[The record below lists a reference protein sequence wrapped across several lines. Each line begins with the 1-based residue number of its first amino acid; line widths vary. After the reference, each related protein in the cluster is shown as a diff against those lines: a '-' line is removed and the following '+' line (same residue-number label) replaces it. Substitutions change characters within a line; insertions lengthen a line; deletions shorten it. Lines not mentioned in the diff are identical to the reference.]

1 MKRIAIFLFAV
12 LALCRPA
19 LAQIARTEIHPLPSV
34 TLTVN
39 QILRGDLNGK
49 PVTLAGELRLPRTG
63 TDRLPVVIL
72 VHGSGGVG
80 PNVDAWAREINALGA
95 AAFILDS
102 FSGRGITSTVSDQTQ
117 LEHLAMMTDLFRAK
131 ALLARHPR
139 IDPAR
144 IAVMGF
150 SKGAVAAVYSS
161 SARFQ
166 KLYDPDG
173 ARFAAHIGLYTPCY
187 MRLRDEEKT
196 TGAPIR
202 LFHGA
207 PDDWVPVAPCR
218 DYVAQLKRA
227 GADIA
232 LTEYPGAWHGYDSPA
247 TSPPIVIA
255 QAQTSR
261 ACRMQESAD
270 GQLLNTATGQEFSYA
285 DACVQHGA
293 HIGYNPEAY
302 AATLTAVRA
311 FLKWAL
317 QL

>member
-1 MKRIAIFLFAV
+1 MNRFVAV
-12 LALCRPA
+12 LLGT
-19 LAQIARTEIHPLPSV
+19 LAFCGLATAQTARTEVHPLLSV

-39 QILRGDLNGK
+39 QILHGDLNGK
-49 PVTLAGELRLPRTG
+49 PVTLAGELRLPRAG

-72 VHGSGGVG
+72 VHGSNGVG
-80 PNVDAWAREINALGA
+80 GNIDAWAREINALGA

-117 LEHLAMMTDLFRAK
+117 LEHLAMMTDVFRAK

-150 SKGAVAAVYSS
+150 SKGAVAAIYSS

-187 MRLRDEEKT
+187 MRLREEEKT

-218 DYVAQLKRA
+218 EYVARLKQA
-227 GADIA
+227 GADVS

-247 TSPPIVIA
+247 TSPPIVNA
-255 QAQTSR
+255 QAQTAR
-261 ACRMQESAD
+261 ACRMQESTD
-270 GQLLNTATGQEFSYA
+270 GRLLNTATGQEFSYA
-285 DACVQHGA
+285 DACVQRGA
-293 HIGYNPEAY
+293 HIGYNPDAY

-311 FLKWAL
+311 FLKLAFKL
-317 QL
+317 